1 MSIDESSGLKKE
13 SLWSAHILVAMN
25 NARFLSVLGVCL
37 ALSWSQPAAAATLQ
51 VANQTDKPALFT
63 VTYHTNLCKDDR
75 GVHVAA
81 GQTVKLKPGLCTV
94 KTVYASIT
102 TRPGFAL
109 TCIPKNRTGA
119 STYVVTIDSDLKDC
133 HVN

>member
-1 MSIDESSGLKKE
+1 MKNAYFLALIGVFLAMSI
-13 SLWSAHILVAMN
+13 
-25 NARFLSVLGVCL
+25 
-37 ALSWSQPAAAATLQ
+37 QPASAATLQ
-51 VANQTDKPALFT
+51 VSNKTAQQALIT

-75 GVHVAA
+75 GVHLAPHA
-81 GQTVKLKPGLCTV
+81 TVTLKPGLCTV

-119 STYVVTIDSDLKDC
+119 SMYTVTADTDLKNC
-133 HVN
+133 NVN